1 MGRRVVFLGRQGVF
15 SVGHLKPQMPSINH
29 IPHSIEIESIK
40 IYAIDETLTSDIFK
54 ILKFFLA
61 AAKA

>member
-1 MGRRVVFLGRQGVF
+1 
-15 SVGHLKPQMPSINH
+15 MPSINH
-29 IPHSIEIESIK
+29 IPYSIEIGSIK
-40 IYAIDETLTSDIFK
+40 VYAIDERLTSDIFK